1 MLQSP
6 RTSATPPILL
16 TVLGGYLGAGKT
28 TLLNHV
34 LRQTDGRRL
43 AVIVNDFGSINIDA
57 SLVES
62 RTGDTL
68 MLANGCICCS
78 ISAGFAEALTGLA
91 HRAPAPEHVIIEAS
105 GIADPTAVSHFAS
118 VPPYRLD
125 GVIAVAD
132 AETIRARTNDKY
144 VGGKVLRQ
152 LQGANLIVLNKTDLV
167 SPTEAAQVRAWLNQQ
182 VPDARV
188 VASSFGRVPLAMLI
202 GAHGD
207 GAPSPNHGHS
217 HHHDRVDHHDEEY
230 TSCSVTLDAPVR
242 ETDFQAMVAALPPG
256 VLRAK
261 GIVHLSEDPGRRYV
275 FQLVGR
281 RRTLTPD
288 RAWGDESARTQIVI
302 IGLAGQIDD
311 HLLRPLAPSRAAA

>member
-1 MLQSP
+1 M
-6 RTSATPPILL
+6 PPILL

-34 LRQTDGRRL
+34 LSQADGRRL

-68 MLANGCICCS
+68 TLANGCICCS

-91 HRAPAPEHVIIEAS
+91 HRTPAPEHVIIEAS
-105 GIADPTAVSHFAS
+105 GIADPVAVSHFAS

-132 AETIRARTNDKY
+132 AETIRARVHDRY

-152 LQGANLIVLNKTDLV
+152 LQGADLIVLNKTDLV
-167 SPTEAAQVRAWLNQQ
+167 SRSDAAQLQSWLDEQ
-182 VPDARV
+182 VPGARV
-188 VASSFGRVPLAMLI
+188 VASRFGRVPLAMLL
-202 GAHGD
+202 GVHGD
-207 GAPSPNHGHS
+207 GAPSHGDGHR
-217 HHHDRVDHHDEEY
+217 HHRDHAHRHDEEY
-230 TSCSVTLDAPVR
+230 ASCSVTLDAPVR
-242 ETDFQAMVAALPPG
+242 KADFEAMVATLPPG

-261 GIVHLSEDPGRRYV
+261 GIVHLGEDPERRYV

-281 RRTLTPD
+281 RRALTPD
-288 RAWGDESARTQIVI
+288 RGWGDEPARTQIVI

-311 HLLRPLAPSRAAA
+311 ELLRPLAPSRAAA

>member
-1 MLQSP
+1 MLRLP
-6 RTSATPPILL
+6 RASATPPILL

-34 LRQTDGRRL
+34 LRQADDRRL

-68 MLANGCICCS
+68 TLANGCICCS
-78 ISAGFAEALTGLA
+78 ISVGFAEALTGLA
-91 HRAPAPEHVIIEAS
+91 HRTPAPEHVIIEAS
-105 GIADPTAVSHFAS
+105 GIADPIAVSHFAS

-132 AETIRARTNDKY
+132 AETIRARANDKY

-152 LQGANLIVLNKTDLV
+152 LQGADLVVLNKTDLV
-167 SPTEAAQVRAWLNQQ
+167 SPSETAQVRTWLNEQ
-182 VPDARV
+182 VPGARV
-188 VASSFGRVPLAMLI
+188 IASSFGRVPLAMLI
-202 GAHGD
+202 GVHGD
-207 GAPSPNHGHS
+207 DAPSQS
-217 HHHDRVDHHDEEY
+217 HHHDHVHHHDAEY
-230 TSCSVTLDAPVR
+230 ASRSVTLDVPVC
-242 ETDFQAMVAALPPG
+242 EADFQAMVAALPPG

-281 RRTLTPD
+281 RRALTPD
-288 RAWGDESARTQIVI
+288 RAWGEELARTQIVI

-311 HLLRPLAPSRAAA
+311 DLLRPLAPSRAAA

>member
-1 MLQSP
+1 MLRP
-6 RTSATPPILL
+6 TAPPIPL

-34 LRQTDGRRL
+34 LREADGRRL
-43 AVIVNDFGSINIDA
+43 AVIVNDFGNINIDA

-68 MLANGCICCS
+68 TLANGCICCS

-91 HRAPAPEHVIIEAS
+91 HRTPAPEHVIIEAS
-105 GIADPTAVSHFAS
+105 GIADPMAVSHFAS

-125 GVIAVAD
+125 GVIVVAD

-152 LQGANLIVLNKTDLV
+152 LRGADLVVLNKTDLV
-167 SPTEAAQVRAWLNQQ
+167 SPSEAAPLRAWLNEQ
-182 VPDARV
+182 VPGARV

-202 GAHGD
+202 GVHGD
-207 GAPSPNHGHS
+207 GAPSHGHG
-217 HHHDRVDHHDEEY
+217 HRHDHVHHHDEEY
-230 TSCSVTLDAPVR
+230 ASYSVTLDAPVR
-242 ETDFQAMVAALPPG
+242 EADFQAMVAALPPG

-261 GIVHLSEDPGRRYV
+261 GVVHLSEDPGRRYV

-281 RRTLTPD
+281 RRALTPD
-288 RAWGDESARTQIVI
+288 RAWDEESARTQIVI

-311 HLLRPLAPSRAAA
+311 DLLRPLAPSRAAA

>member
-1 MLQSP
+1 MLQLP
-6 RTSATPPILL
+6 RASATPPILL

-34 LRQTDGRRL
+34 LRQADGRRL

-68 MLANGCICCS
+68 TLANGCICCS
-78 ISAGFAEALTGLA
+78 ISAGFAEALSELA
-91 HRAPAPEHVIIEAS
+91 RRTPAPEHVIIEAS

-132 AETIRARTNDKY
+132 AETIRARTVDKY

-152 LQGANLIVLNKTDLV
+152 LQGADLIVLNKTDLV
-167 SPTEAAQVRAWLNQQ
+167 SGSEAAAVRAWLNER

-188 VASSFGRVPLAMLI
+188 VASSFGRVPLAMLV
-202 GAHGD
+202 GV
-207 GAPSPNHGHS
+207 HS
-217 HHHDRVDHHDEEY
+217 SRHPHDHVHHHDEDY
-230 TSCSVTLDAPVR
+230 TSSSVTLDAPVR
-242 ETDFQAMVAALPPG
+242 EADFRAMVEALPPA

-261 GIVHLSEDPGRRYV
+261 GIVHLSEDSGRRYV
-275 FQLVGR
+275 FQMVGR

-288 RAWGDESARTQIVI
+288 RAWGEQPARTELVI
-302 IGLAGQIDD
+302 IGLAGQIDGD
-311 HLLRPLAPSRAAA
+311 ALLRSLVQSRAAA